1 MNMFSVVVRQA
12 MSGEYYFVICS
23 AKNHKVLVT
32 SEMYK
37 TKRNC
42 MKTADLF
49 CSALAVEIEYE
60 DKIKKA
66 CK

>member
-1 MNMFSVVVRQA
+1 MNMFSVVMKRAKDKQF
-12 MSGEYYFVICS
+12 YFVICS
-23 AKNHKVLVT
+23 AKNHKVLAV

-49 CSALAVEIEYE
+49 CSAFGVQ
-60 DKIKKA
+60 IKCELEATFK
-66 CK
+66 